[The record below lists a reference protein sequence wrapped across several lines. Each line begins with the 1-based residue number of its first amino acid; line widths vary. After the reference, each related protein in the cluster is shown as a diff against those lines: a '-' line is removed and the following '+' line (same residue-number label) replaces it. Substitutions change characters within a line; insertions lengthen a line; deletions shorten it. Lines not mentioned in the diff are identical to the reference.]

1 LGRIVYWEVGS
12 IVGELFTT
20 SLLVAAAFKGLAR
33 YLLSGCRLRVTP
45 TRVFGGTSG
54 ASIFS
59 IESKQLPGG
68 RPTNLNLICQE
79 QKFFV
84 PFKPVPDPSAMPSDI
99 RSFFGGGGPKP
110 AEATAKTTTVNLTF
124 CSYTASHPL
133 FAKLLRR
140 AGSYAWP
147 HQSAPCRF
155 HGAINQQKL
164 PLPVNSIFK
173 LFLTRTISRLLFL
186 IF

>member
-1 LGRIVYWEVGS
+1 M
-12 IVGELFTT
+12 
-20 SLLVAAAFKGLAR
+20 
-33 YLLSGCRLRVTP
+33 SGCRLRVTP
-45 TRVFGGTSG
+45 TRVFGGTFG

-59 IESKQLPGG
+59 IEPKQLPGG
-68 RPTNLNLICQE
+68 RPTTLNLICQE

-84 PFKPVPDPSAMPSDI
+84 QFRPVPDPSAMPSDI
-99 RSFFGGGGPKP
+99 RSFFGGGGPRP

-140 AGSYAWP
+140 AGSYALP

-173 LFLTRTISRLLFL
+173 LFLT
-186 IF
+186 